1 MNPDGDFD
9 FAAAI
14 KRLIDA
20 GGSDLHLKVGNR
32 PLMRVH
38 GELGYLDET
47 SRPLTPPD
55 TEELLHELLPDSR
68 IKEFEYAHELDAA
81 YSVPGL
87 ARFRLNAYKQ
97 RGCVSLVLRVIPQA
111 VQSVSELGLPEVV
124 AKLAEAPRG
133 IVLVTGSTGSGK
145 STTLAAMI
153 AQINAHACKHIVTIE
168 DPIEYLHKDQR
179 SSIDQREVGTDTDSF
194 QTALRRVLRQDP
206 DVILIGE
213 MRDEET
219 VRTALSA
226 AETGHLVLST
236 LHTVDA
242 TETVNRILDFF
253 PPHEKQPVRA
263 MLAGTLKGV
272 ISQRLVPA
280 AAGAGRVPI
289 CEVFV
294 MTGRGHDM
302 ILDPE
307 QTDGLTD
314 VIQDGEYYGMQTF
327 DQALYEAVTRGAVDM
342 DDALRYASRPHD
354 FKLLVSAEGHLNTTM
369 EDVYGDA
376 SENGAE
382 VPEAS

>member
-124 AKLAEAPRG
+124 AKLAEAARG

-153 AQINAHACKHIVTIE
+153 AQINAHAASTSSRSRI
-168 DPIEYLHKDQR
+168 R
-179 SSIDQREVGTDTDSF
+179 SSTCTRT
-194 QTALRRVLRQDP
+194 TALVDRPAR
-206 DVILIGE
+206 G
-213 MRDEET
+213 
-219 VRTALSA
+219 
-226 AETGHLVLST
+226 GHG
-236 LHTVDA
+236 D
-242 TETVNRILDFF
+242 
-253 PPHEKQPVRA
+253 
-263 MLAGTLKGV
+263 
-272 ISQRLVPA
+272 RLVRRPRS
-280 AAGAGRVPI
+280 GACCAR
-289 CEVFV
+289 
-294 MTGRGHDM
+294 
-302 ILDPE
+302 
-307 QTDGLTD
+307 
-314 VIQDGEYYGMQTF
+314 
-327 DQALYEAVTRGAVDM
+327 TR
-342 DDALRYASRPHD
+342 
-354 FKLLVSAEGHLNTTM
+354 T
-369 EDVYGDA
+369 
-376 SENGAE
+376 
-382 VPEAS
+382 